1 MKRDGLLNPQLNQA
15 IARLGHTDAFAI
27 CDCGKE
33 MATANANAERIVF
46 VI

>member
-1 MKRDGLLNPQLNQA
+1 LFEHEA
-15 IARLGHTDAFAI
+15 
-27 CDCGKE
+27 KE